1 MSRVQRL
8 SELCFIALIATLP
21 LFSMRLLPGGL
32 SLPFVFIVALAAIAA
47 FRFATTFRT
56 AAVFSVTDGGICLY
70 LLAAFITLSS
80 AAELDVFAALKSVAY
95 FLVYLGMKMALS
107 GFSFDRIKDLSRTGI
122 LVGTVLFSAIALVAL
137 QQSSHV
143 GILFGSFSY
152 NSLTIR
158 VFADIDTVFGQGRE
172 SFTSVD
178 VMRNSVGEA
187 FAFYAIVALAI
198 GYRSRVLTIG
208 VAGANALFALAM
220 FSRRALLAVCFGA
233 FSGTTQRGLSL
244 RHVAAIGALLLA
256 FFAMDTSDEARLT
269 DFTDQARTEQY
280 TEALERFADSPALGD
295 GYGAKLSSDQYVHN
309 FIFAGMMMMGILGLI
324 STLVVFTSVLH
335 RFCIGLFTKQ
345 TAWTTPLLV
354 IPLLGMAVGSTVEG
368 IFTLTGWVALAM
380 HDICRKEGVVENV

>member
-1 MSRVQRL
+1 MTRVQRAA
-8 SELCFIALIATLP
+8 EFCFIALIATLP
-21 LFSMRLLPGGL
+21 LFSVRLLPGGL
-32 SLPFVFIVALAAIAA
+32 SLPFVFIITLALIAGL
-47 FRFATTFRT
+47 RFATTFRT

-80 AAELDVFAALKSVAY
+80 AADLDVFAALKSVAY
-95 FLVYLGMKMALS
+95 FMAYLGMKMALAD
-107 GFSFDRIKDLSRTGI
+107 FSFERIKDLTRLGA
-122 LVGTVLFSAIALVAL
+122 LVGTALFGAIALIAL

-158 VFADIDTVFGQGRE
+158 VFADIDAVFGQGRE

-187 FAFYAIVALAI
+187 FAFYVIVAMAI

-233 FSGTTQRGLSL
+233 LSGTTRRGLSL
-244 RHVAAIGALLLA
+244 RHVAALGALILA
-256 FFAMDTSDEARLT
+256 FFAMDSSDEARLT

-280 TEALERFADSPALGD
+280 TEALERFVDSPVLGD

-309 FIFAGMMMMGILGLI
+309 FVFAGMMMMGILGLI
-324 STLVVFTSVLH
+324 STMVVFGSILH
-335 RFCIGLFTKQ
+335 RFCLGLFTKQ

-368 IFTLTGWVALAM
+368 IFTLTGWIALAM
-380 HDICRKEGVVENV
+380 HDICRREEVNENV